1 MNRETVNLDH
11 GHQTG
16 PVSGGTENVCQ
27 NTKCPNV
34 AHNLPVV
41 SRLSPFW
48 VEKLQDSPCKRII
61 LIAPG
66 WPNMPWFWD
75 LVATSSQIPLSLPN
89 MPNLLTAI
97 QSDPSQKSDKP

>member
-34 AHNLPVV
+34 AHNLPVG

-48 VEKLQDSPCKRII
+48 ELRK
-61 LIAPG
+61 
-66 WPNMPWFWD
+66 PWG
-75 LVATSSQIPLSLPN
+75 L
-89 MPNLLTAI
+89 
-97 QSDPSQKSDKP
+97 DPR